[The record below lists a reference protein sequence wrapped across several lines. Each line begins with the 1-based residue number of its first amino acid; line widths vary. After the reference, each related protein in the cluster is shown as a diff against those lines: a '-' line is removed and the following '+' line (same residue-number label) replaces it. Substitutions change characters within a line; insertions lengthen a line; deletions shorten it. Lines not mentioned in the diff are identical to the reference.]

1 MPTPE
6 ELQVRQRFSE
16 AHARR
21 IDTEVGQIDP
31 NDLWTSVRSK
41 IRDIFWRFND
51 QPLEETESDLHVLW
65 DTIIQAA
72 IIADKPAQDR
82 LVAEVGFARELG
94 SLSPYDMTTDGVLW
108 SWLPFLVEDVSLA
121 WLENLM
127 RLKTEERLNL
137 AKFTARLVEAGVCA
151 PELGF
156 CAVFVLRETLETP
169 RALKV
174 TEYGESGTSVA
185 DLLPAAVAWFEFA
198 GHRLAIYS
206 GENVHDPLSGDH
218 GRLTGVGE
226 LAREVG
232 ILDPGFSTKRWHFW
246 QQRLEALSSV
256 DDKEIREQ
264 ARQGMLSMDLWSH
277 WAG

>member
-6 ELQVRQRFSE
+6 ELLVRQRFSE

-137 AKFTARLVEAGVCA
+137 TKFTARLVEAGVCA

-174 TEYGESGTSVA
+174 TEYGESGTSVPTYSRLRWRGSSLR
-185 DLLPAAVAWFEFA
+185 DTGSPSTPGKTFTILSREIMA
-198 GHRLAIYS
+198 GS
-206 GENVHDPLSGDH
+206 PVWEN
-218 GRLTGVGE
+218 
-226 LAREVG
+226 
-232 ILDPGFSTKRWHFW
+232 W
-246 QQRLEALSSV
+246 LEKWV
-256 DDKEIREQ
+256 F
-264 ARQGMLSMDLWSH
+264 
-277 WAG
+277 